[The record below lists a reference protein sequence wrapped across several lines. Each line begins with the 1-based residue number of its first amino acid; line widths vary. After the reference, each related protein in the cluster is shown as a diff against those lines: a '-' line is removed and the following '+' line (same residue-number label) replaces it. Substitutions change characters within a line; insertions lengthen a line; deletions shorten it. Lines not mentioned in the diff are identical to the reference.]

1 MRPFDRGKWGGE
13 HRYVAAINMVGRP
26 MPNLD
31 IPFFW
36 TRLWDRTLSYSGY
49 AVGYDEV
56 IIDGSLKDLKFV
68 AYYAKQDKIVA
79 SASMNVGNVMGG
91 DILRPK

>member
-1 MRPFDRGKWGGE
+1 
-13 HRYVAAINMVGRP
+13 MVGRP